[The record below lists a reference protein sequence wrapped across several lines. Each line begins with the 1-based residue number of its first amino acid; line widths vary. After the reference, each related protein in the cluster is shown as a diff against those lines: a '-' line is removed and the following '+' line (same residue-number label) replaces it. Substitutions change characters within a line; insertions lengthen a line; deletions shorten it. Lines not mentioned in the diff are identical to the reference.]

1 MPRVCCLLLC
11 LLLAGC
17 DRKVLSEVLLDS
29 VDVVQ
34 EPFPPGYPSS
44 NPVKNRVIAT
54 LRRVERLHV
63 GEEDYGK
70 DYAYYAVKL
79 LSGQKGYVIF
89 TSRRMFRRVDSN

>member
-11 LLLAGC
+11 LFLAGC

-29 VDVVQ
+29 VDVVE
-34 EPFPPGYPSS
+34 EPYPLGYPSS

-54 LRRVERLHV
+54 LHQGERLLV

-70 DYAYYAVKL
+70 DYAYCAVKL
-79 LSGQKGYVIF
+79 LSGQSGYVIL
-89 TSRRMFRRVDSN
+89 TSRRMFRKIGSN